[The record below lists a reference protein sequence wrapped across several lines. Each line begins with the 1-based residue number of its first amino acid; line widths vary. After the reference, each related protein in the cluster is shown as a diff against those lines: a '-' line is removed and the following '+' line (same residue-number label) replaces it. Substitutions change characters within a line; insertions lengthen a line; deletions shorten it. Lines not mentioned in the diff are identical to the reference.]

1 MEGGE
6 RVRDR
11 CVGLEGWMG
20 CAHGGWGA
28 RAAHP
33 SSISACSCPSVDD
46 REEAGDVDPCST
58 GSQQKLEPGSA
69 LDLQNLAMQGRVF
82 SQMEQLARLVV
93 ALPAL
98 GLGHASASRGVGGP
112 RGLSK

>member
-69 LDLQNLAMQGRVF
+69 LYLHNASHDVNDDVQQPHANAGGATC
-82 SQMEQLARLVV
+82 SARTGLRILRTHAPLVIYYQ
-93 ALPAL
+93 
-98 GLGHASASRGVGGP
+98 
-112 RGLSK
+112 